1 MGPRKRNENEFAT
14 SSMFLQGIRF
24 LKRIRF
30 RFLASLCSL
39 TSTTAP
45 AVLCLLLPS
54 VIETLRWASRMTTTR
69 IEDIAY
75 SLISRFDVSMPIT
88 YGEGQRSCFRL
99 MEIILEQ
106 CKGWEIFVWAGE
118 LSPYSSAIP
127 RSPKG
132 YEAFDIQNSTE
143 LSENLDMGKVERIV
157 GETPP
162 DLHGDHVFAM
172 TRHGLQMKLPLL
184 ERGV

>member
-1 MGPRKRNENEFAT
+1 
-14 SSMFLQGIRF
+14 
-24 LKRIRF
+24 
-30 RFLASLCSL
+30 
-39 TSTTAP
+39 
-45 AVLCLLLPS
+45 
-54 VIETLRWASRMTTTR
+54 MTTS
-69 IEDIAY
+69 EDIAY
-75 SLISRFDVSMPIT
+75 SLISIFDVSMPIT
-88 YGEGQRSCFRL
+88 YGEGQRSWFRL
-99 MEIILEQ
+99 MEIILKQ
-106 CKGWEIFVWAGE
+106 CKSWEIFVWAGE

-157 GETPP
+157 GETP

-184 ERGV
+184 DVEFKPSASIGHYSRPDSRLPRTVKTSGSPCASHMPPTGIKGRDLSSWNSKLQPERTGSTEP